1 MEIIDNT
8 ESSARDHL
16 ANERTFLSWGR
27 SSLTFIAIGVALIE
41 YQIIISGILFALVG
55 VIFTIFSLIRYY
67 EVKNALLKKKYI
79 INNWSIISITITSI
93 ILCLIAF
100 YVILYEKYIK

>member
-8 ESSARDHL
+8 GSEARDHL
-16 ANERTFLSWGR
+16 ANERTFLSWSR
-27 SSLTFIAIGVALIE
+27 SSLTLLAIGVALIE
-41 YQIIISGILFALVG
+41 YKMIISGILFALVG
-55 VIFTIFSLIRYY
+55 VIFTIFSLFRYY

-100 YVILYEKYIK
+100 FVILYEKYIK